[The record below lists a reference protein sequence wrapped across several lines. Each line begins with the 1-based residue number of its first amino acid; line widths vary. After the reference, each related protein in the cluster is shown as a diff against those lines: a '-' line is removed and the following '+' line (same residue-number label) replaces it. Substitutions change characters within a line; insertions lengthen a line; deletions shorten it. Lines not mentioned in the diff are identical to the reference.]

1 MIQNYIHRPAFPGS
15 EIGAGKHQIRFM
27 GHDIQ
32 TANPDTVSRSAAA
45 GKGMHSI
52 HRKFMGMYF
61 DGRLKCNGV
70 GTGASFAVG
79 CHHPYLTKFLCA
91 ADKSYY
97 TLCCYTIVICDKYFK
112 LVECIIDRDTN
123 ENRTQ
128 EMRKEFKNDVKKIQ
142 EEWKQLTEEE
152 LTKKC
157 TEVLRDFEEGLKHDN
172 LNSFGCFTGDI

>member
-1 MIQNYIHRPAFPGS
+1 MKKFVFFWAIFLLILSLVVFISFKNDDENDV
-15 EIGAGKHQIRFM
+15 EIDVR
-27 GHDIQ
+27 
-32 TANPDTVSRSAAA
+32 DTGFEYNV
-45 GKGMHSI
+45 
-52 HRKFMGMYF
+52 
-61 DGRLKCNGV
+61 
-70 GTGASFAVG
+70 AV
-79 CHHPYLTKFLCA
+79 
-91 ADKSYY
+91 
-97 TLCCYTIVICDKYFK
+97 CDKYFE

-172 LNSFGCFTGDI
+172 LNSFGCFTGGI

>member
-1 MIQNYIHRPAFPGS
+1 MKKFVLFWTIFLLILSLVVFISFKNDDENDV
-15 EIGAGKHQIRFM
+15 EIDVR
-27 GHDIQ
+27 
-32 TANPDTVSRSAAA
+32 DTGFEYNVA
-45 GKGMHSI
+45 
-52 HRKFMGMYF
+52 
-61 DGRLKCNGV
+61 
-70 GTGASFAVG
+70 
-79 CHHPYLTKFLCA
+79 
-91 ADKSYY
+91 
-97 TLCCYTIVICDKYFK
+97 ICDKYFE

-172 LNSFGCFTGDI
+172 LNSFGCFTDDI

>member
-1 MIQNYIHRPAFPGS
+1 MKKFVFFWAIFLLILFLVVFISFKNDDENDV
-15 EIGAGKHQIRFM
+15 EIDVR
-27 GHDIQ
+27 
-32 TANPDTVSRSAAA
+32 DTGFEYNVA
-45 GKGMHSI
+45 
-52 HRKFMGMYF
+52 
-61 DGRLKCNGV
+61 
-70 GTGASFAVG
+70 
-79 CHHPYLTKFLCA
+79 
-91 ADKSYY
+91 
-97 TLCCYTIVICDKYFK
+97 ICDKYFE

-172 LNSFGCFTGDI
+172 LNSFDCFTGDI